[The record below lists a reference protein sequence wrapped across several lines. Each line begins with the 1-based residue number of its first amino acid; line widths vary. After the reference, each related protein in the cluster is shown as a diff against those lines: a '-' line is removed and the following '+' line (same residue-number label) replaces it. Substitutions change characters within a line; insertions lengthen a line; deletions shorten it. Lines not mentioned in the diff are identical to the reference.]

1 MLNFFKK
8 ESKTHKIKI
17 EIINYYEKIGWEIDK
32 YFVLKVEKFKKRNN
46 PENFSKKFVKNAIK
60 IIILTNDLIH
70 RMPQNIFLINEINAQ
85 IKETEST
92 NINEKNI
99 NIDLLAQLLTRYYVV
114 LPYLYIFQCSKEY
127 LESPEKYS
135 IEKLVKK
142 LTNKNLR
149 KIVDKSPKILDIWKC
164 IKDDQELF
172 NKFDP
177 IFNEI
182 FDKYIKFN

>member
-32 YFVLKVEKFKKRNN
+32 YFVLKVEKFKKINN
-46 PENFSKKFVKNAIK
+46 TENFSKKFVKNAIK
-60 IIILTNDLIH
+60 ILILANDLIH
-70 RMPQNIFLINEINAQ
+70 KMQKNIFLINEIDVQ
-85 IKETEST
+85 IKEIEST

-99 NIDLLAQLLTRYYVV
+99 NIDLLAQLLARYYVV

-127 LESPEKYS
+127 LESPETYS

-149 KIVDKSPKILDIWKC
+149 KIIDKSPKIVDIWKY